1 MKRSMA
7 IAIFLLCHSMPL
19 FAQEGCAVPDEGT
32 ASLPATLP
40 VLLPAAAED
49 TLWKLVLLSSRWDY
63 DPLLRLAKVSGIIFN
78 TGDER
83 IRGAGLQ
90 VTLLD
95 GAGRSIAMAWKTG
108 SNVYLEAGSYDSMY
122 LEIVMPPGPG
132 PATLSVET
140 IAVTGSCGW

>member
-7 IAIFLLCHSMPL
+7 IAIFLLCLSTPL
-19 FAQEGCAVPDEGT
+19 FAQEGCAVPDEGQ
-32 ASLPATLP
+32 ASPPLIIPA
-40 VLLPAAAED
+40 VAED

-63 DPLLRLAKVSGIIFN
+63 DPLLRLAKVSSIIFN
-78 TGDER
+78 AGDER

-95 GAGRSIAMAWKTG
+95 GAGRNIAMAWKTG
-108 SNVYLEAGSYDSMY
+108 SNVYLEAGSYDSIF
-122 LEIVMPPGPG
+122 LEMIVPPGPG

>member
-1 MKRSMA
+1 MV
-7 IAIFLLCHSMPL
+7 IAILLLCLSAPL
-19 FAQEGCAVPDEGT
+19 FAQESCAVPDEGQ
-32 ASLPATLP
+32 ASPPLM
-40 VLLPAAAED
+40 LPAAVED

-78 TGDER
+78 AGDER

-90 VTLLD
+90 ITLLD
-95 GAGRSIAMAWKTG
+95 GAGRSIAVAWKTG
-108 SNVYLEAGSYDSMY
+108 SNVYLEAGSYDSIQI
-122 LEIVMPPGPG
+122 EIVVPPGPG